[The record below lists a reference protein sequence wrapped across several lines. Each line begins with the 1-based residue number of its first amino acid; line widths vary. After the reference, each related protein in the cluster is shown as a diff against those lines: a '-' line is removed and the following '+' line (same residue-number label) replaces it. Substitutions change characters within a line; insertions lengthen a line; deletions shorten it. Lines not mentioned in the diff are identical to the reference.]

1 MTQRHGGRFLVG
13 DRVAREAAVLASIG
27 FAGIAI
33 FQLRLAAG
41 APWGHAAW
49 GGANATSQRPCE
61 AQAQVRFSSM
71 RPPRGSCSALL
82 RSF

>member
-13 DRVAREAAVLASIG
+13 DRVAREAAVLASI
-27 FAGIAI
+27 AGIAI
-33 FQLRLAAG
+33 FQLALAAG
-41 APWGHAAW
+41 AAWGHAAW

-61 AQAQVRFSSM
+61 AQAQARFSSM